1 MVRTNA
7 WKSATRITTA
17 FIIDS
22 DPDTYNFRLTY
33 TNPSFKYVGSKCFSG
48 PLEFNHERCYTT
60 NTQGGSCVGSATT
73 IRSRSFRKYHQPLHA
88 LALIACNSNQ
98 DHFTGFV
105 FRFIL
110 RV

>member
-73 IRSRSFRKYHQPLHA
+73 IRSRSFRKYHQPLMPITPEPSPPFHQISLPWWFDPA
-88 LALIACNSNQ
+88 
-98 DHFTGFV
+98 
-105 FRFIL
+105 R
-110 RV
+110 